1 MKVLIIGAGNVATV
15 LARLSQKAGHQIIQ
29 VVSRSLSSAKVL
41 ADELQCPYINDFNL
55 IDTGADI
62 YLVAMSDA
70 ALNGLQENIRL
81 KDQLIVHTAGAIS
94 KDILQS
100 VSTNFGVLY
109 PLQSLRKEEKNE
121 TLQIPILIDGNNE
134 TSNKLLET
142 FAKSISPQ
150 VLFVCEEDRKK
161 LHVAAVVVN
170 NFTNYLFTLASDYC
184 SSEKVPF
191 NLLYPLID
199 ALAGRLHQHN
209 PAEMQ
214 TGPAFRKDTVT
225 LEKHLRLLHSHQR
238 LKSIYLK
245 MSDSIM
251 NG

>member
-15 LARLSQKAGHQIIQ
+15 FARLSKAAGHEIIQ
-29 VVSRSLSSAKVL
+29 VISKSTSSAKAL
-41 ADELQCPYINDFNL
+41 ADELQCPYTNDFNHL
-55 IDTGADI
+55 DKSAEI

-94 KDILQS
+94 KDVLAS

-121 TLQIPILIDGNNE
+121 VLQIPLLVDGNNDE
-134 TSNKLLET
+134 SSKRIEA
-142 FAKSISPQ
+142 FANTISRQ
-150 VLFVCEEDRKK
+150 VQVVTEEDRKK

-184 SSEKVPF
+184 KAEQVSF
-191 NLLYPLID
+191 DLLYPLID
-199 ALAGRLHQHN
+199 ALVSRLHHHN

-214 TGPAFRKDTVT
+214 TGPALRKDTVT
-225 LEKHLRLLHSHQR
+225 LEKHLRLLQSHPR

-245 MSDSIM
+245 ISDSIM

>member
-1 MKVLIIGAGNVATV
+1 M
-15 LARLSQKAGHQIIQ
+15 
-29 VVSRSLSSAKVL
+29 
-41 ADELQCPYINDFNL
+41 
-55 IDTGADI
+55 
-62 YLVAMSDA
+62 
-70 ALNGLQENIRL
+70 
-81 KDQLIVHTAGAIS
+81 
-94 KDILQS
+94 
-100 VSTNFGVLY
+100 
-109 PLQSLRKEEKNE
+109 
-121 TLQIPILIDGNNE
+121 
-134 TSNKLLET
+134 
-142 FAKSISPQ
+142 
-150 VLFVCEEDRKK
+150 
-161 LHVAAVVVN
+161 VVN

-225 LEKHLRLLHSHQR
+225 LEKHLRLLQSHQR

-245 MSDSIM
+245 ISDSIM

>member
-29 VVSRSLSSAKVL
+29 VVSRSISSAKVL
-41 ADELQCPYINDFNL
+41 ADELKCPYTNDFNHL
-55 IDTGADI
+55 DSSADF

-81 KDQLIVHTAGAIS
+81 KNQLIVHTAGAIS
-94 KDILQS
+94 KDVLQL

-109 PLQSLRKEEKNE
+109 PLQSLRKEEKNDA
-121 TLQIPILIDGNNE
+121 LQIPLLVDGNNE
-134 TSNKLLET
+134 TSSKMIAA
-142 FAKSISPQ
+142 FANSISRQ
-150 VLFVCEEDRKK
+150 VQIVSEEDRKK

-184 SSEKVPF
+184 KAEHVSF
-191 NLLYPLID
+191 DLLYPLID
-199 ALAGRLHQHN
+199 ALVSRLHHHN

-214 TGPAFRKDTVT
+214 TGPALRKDTVT
-225 LEKHLRLLHSHQR
+225 LEKHLRLLQSHPK

>member
-15 LARLSQKAGHQIIQ
+15 LARLSQKAGHQIVQ
-29 VVSRSLSSAKVL
+29 VLSRSITSAKVL
-41 ADELQCPYINDFNL
+41 ADELQCPYTNDFNQL
-55 IDTGADI
+55 DTSADI

-94 KDILQS
+94 KDVFRS

-121 TLQIPILIDGNNE
+121 ELQIPLLVDGNSEN
-134 TSNKLLET
+134 SSKLIEA
-142 FAKSISPQ
+142 FAITISAQ
-150 VLFVCEEDRKK
+150 VQIISEEDRKK

-184 SSEKVPF
+184 KNEHVSF
-191 NLLYPLID
+191 DLLYPLID
-199 ALAGRLHQHN
+199 ALVSRLHHHN

-214 TGPAFRKDTVT
+214 TGPALRKDTVT
-225 LEKHLRLLHSHQR
+225 LEKHLRLLQLHPK